1 MHSDEWSIKTYKHE
15 AESKLH
21 FYSRQPSILDDR
33 VKKEWAM
40 SVSLLLNQQTLGQ
53 HDASEQLTLGQDDVI
68 DSKSWTGTFCGW
80 SRLWV
85 NAYTLK
91 PGRCLALQ
99 QLMIHLGRM
108 WYLWYYLEPRV

>member
-1 MHSDEWSIKTYKHE
+1 M
-15 AESKLH
+15 
-21 FYSRQPSILDDR
+21 LDDR
-33 VKKEWAM
+33 FKKDWAM
-40 SVSLLLNQQTLGQ
+40 SVSLLLNQHTLGQ

-91 PGRCLALQ
+91 PGRCLACNS
-99 QLMIHLGRM
+99 
-108 WYLWYYLEPRV
+108 W

>member
-1 MHSDEWSIKTYKHE
+1 MLQTMHCEEKSNKTYKYQV
-15 AESKLH
+15 ESELH
-21 FYSRQPSILDDR
+21 FYSRQPSILDEQ
-33 VKKEWAM
+33 VKKDWTI
-40 SVSLLLNQQTLGQ
+40 SVSLLLNQQTLVQ

-91 PGRCLALQ
+91 PGRCLA
-99 QLMIHLGRM
+99 RNS
-108 WYLWYYLEPRV
+108 

>member
-1 MHSDEWSIKTYKHE
+1 MLQAMHCDEWSIKTYKHE

-33 VKKEWAM
+33 VKKDWAM
-40 SVSLLLNQQTLGQ
+40 SVTLLLNQHTPGQ
-53 HDASEQLTLGQDDVI
+53 HDASDQLTLRQDDVI

-91 PGRCLALQ
+91 PGRCLACNK
-99 QLMIHLGRM
+99 
-108 WYLWYYLEPRV
+108 WYLLVIDGIYDIT